1 MKRPSK
7 LLFCTSLILT
17 VAIGLVA
24 CSSLKNNLSADSDNV
39 IGFITTK
46 TLPEASG
53 LAASSLNPNTLWSH
67 NDSGNTPSLIAFD
80 QHGQFQTQIHISG
93 VENNDWEDLATFEYK
108 GQHYLLIADTGD
120 NYANRDV
127 YQLHIIREPKITE
140 QTTLTVSP
148 EWTIRYNYPDGAHDC
163 ESVAV
168 DQINEKI
175 LLLSKRDEQPILFE
189 LPLTNNVS
197 LSNQALTTNH
207 VSKLDPDSSIY
218 LQTDNQIAKQVA
230 LLDPFPNSSNPEF
243 SLIDLFGYSTMPTAM
258 DISKNG
264 QFVAVLT
271 YNSAF
276 VYHTHQS
283 TNWAEIMLSTP
294 TQIEF
299 SPLKQAES
307 IAFSSD
313 SQHIYITSEKLPA
326 PILKIATPK

>member
-1 MKRPSK
+1 MKKTST
-7 LLFCTSLILT
+7 LLSCTIL
-17 VAIGLVA
+17 VLAIGLVA
-24 CSSLKNNLSADSDNV
+24 CSSLKNDLSADSDNV

-53 LAASSLNPNTLWSH
+53 LAASRLNPKTLWSH

-80 QHGQFQTQIHISG
+80 QQGNFQAQIYISG
-93 VENNDWEDLATFEYK
+93 VKNNDWEDLATFEYK

-120 NYANRDV
+120 NSVSRDE
-127 YQLHIIREPKITE
+127 YQLHVIREPKITE

-168 DQINEKI
+168 DQVSEKI

-189 LPLTNNVS
+189 LPLTNNAS
-197 LSNQALTTNH
+197 RPGPDASINQ
-207 VSKLDPDSSIY
+207 
-218 LQTDNQIAKQVA
+218 QTEKQVAKQIA
-230 LLDPFPNSSNPEF
+230 LLDPLPNSSNPPF
-243 SLIDLFGYSTMPTAM
+243 SLINLFGYAMMPTAM
-258 DISKNG
+258 DISNNG
-264 QFVAVLT
+264 QFITILT

-276 VYHTHQS
+276 VYNTHQS
-283 TNWAEIMLSTP
+283 NNWAEILRSTP

-299 SPLKQAES
+299 TPLKQAES

-313 SQHIYITSEKLPA
+313 NRHIYITSEKLPA
-326 PILKIATPK
+326 PILKIAVTK